1 MASVGSGTDVAMPSA
16 SVIELGPAVVGQET
30 AGQADLGGL
39 ADARLDG
46 GGEFLDGAGHP
57 IQGGPRHVGRSVM
70 AGQAHDRA
78 PQIVA
83 PERAALPVEVGQEN
97 ERRVARPGQGLP

>member
-16 SVIELGPAVVGQET
+16 SVMSWAQRSSARRP
-30 AGQADLGGL
+30 AGQADLGRL

-83 PERAALPVEVGQEN
+83 PERAALPVEIGQEN